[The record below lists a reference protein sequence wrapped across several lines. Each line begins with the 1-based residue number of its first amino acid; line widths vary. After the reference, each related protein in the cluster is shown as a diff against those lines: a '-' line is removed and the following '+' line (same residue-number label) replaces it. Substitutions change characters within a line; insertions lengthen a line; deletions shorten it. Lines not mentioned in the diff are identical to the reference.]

1 MSLLV
6 NPLYAPTDELKAAL
20 QEEHKSFTIYKKH
33 IIDTAS
39 RKKMSE
45 RIAEDA
51 VEALF
56 APIKWRV
63 VNANILR
70 KNQPGYDY
78 LIDGKVKVQV
88 KGNTWAE
95 MVQFLHKGDD
105 PSLPCLDYDVII
117 IVDIGAILQSNFGK
131 LEKYNL
137 KASQHVNFYIFSR
150 EVVLA
155 QLKYSMINKAGIYVY
170 YYKYPLN
177 PSTKECQKQFL
188 DFPTYRNRFDIL
200 NSFL

>member
-1 MSLLV
+1 MTLIV
-6 NPLYAPTDELKAAL
+6 NPLYAPPDELRAAL
-20 QEEHKSFTIYKKH
+20 QEDHKSFILHKRHTIDAH
-33 IIDTAS
+33 NR
-39 RKKMSE
+39 RKISE

-56 APIKWRV
+56 VPTKERI
-63 VNANILR
+63 VNANALR
-70 KNQPGYDY
+70 RNQPGYDY
-78 LIDGKVKVQV
+78 LLDDKVKIQV

-95 MVQFLHKGDD
+95 MVQFVHKGDD

-117 IVDIGAILQSNFGK
+117 VVDIGSILESNFGK

-137 KASQHVNFYIFSR
+137 KANDHVDFYIFPR
-150 EVVLA
+150 AIVLS
-155 QLKYSMINKAGIYVY
+155 QLKFSMINQARIYVY

-177 PSTKECQKQFL
+177 PTTKECQKQFL

-200 NSFL
+200 NSIL